1 MAPSAPPEG
10 KQMQDEEDTT
20 RTVGL
25 VADPGIAQSFADRIC
40 HQLEERLNKLGEYAY
55 SWKVI
60 VDPLTLPQG
69 ESGRAKFDSIA
80 PKLRAKNGWDYI
92 IYLTDGPHYEQN
104 RPVRSVISPQQTA
117 AALSIPALGI
127 ATPCTVSKALVEVVQ
142 ELATGTAPT
151 PNSLERAFSFR
162 GRMNDADEHS
172 KINSIEGLSGRLWLA
187 LGMIR
192 SNRPW
197 RLVPQLSSAMAGA
210 AATGAFG
217 VFYTSIWQMADYLSN
232 QRLALITVSSIAM
245 LSFWLI
251 FHNRLWERPEGHR
264 RKERKLV
271 YNVATVLTVALAA
284 TIMYLILF
292 LALFTA
298 SLVVID
304 QEFLASQVEHE
315 VSLVEYLNL
324 AWLAASLGTMGG
336 AIGSSFDDAK
346 LVQQATFSQRE
357 YERRNLHLEEE
368 DAKE

>member
-1 MAPSAPPEG
+1 
-10 KQMQDEEDTT
+10 MQDEEDTT

-104 RPVRSVISPQQTA
+104 RPVRS
-117 AALSIPALGI
+117 
-127 ATPCTVSKALVEVVQ
+127 
-142 ELATGTAPT
+142 PT